1 MQKYKWQRKVF
12 PQRHSE
18 GDSCDI
24 KPLKLKL
31 LDDIAK
37 IVLRVRSPVNTN
49 RGGSEDPGQP
59 GAAQGPGEEV
69 EARHVDALQEEHR
82 VGVEHDRTQPEV
94 VNLVNC
100 S

>member
-1 MQKYKWQRKVF
+1 M
-12 PQRHSE
+12 
-18 GDSCDI
+18 
-24 KPLKLKL
+24 
-31 LDDIAK
+31 
-37 IVLRVRSPVNTN
+37 RVSSPINTN
-49 RGGSEDPGQP
+49 RGGSEDPSQP

-94 VNLVNC
+94 INLVNC